1 MKDLASLALS
11 EGKNF
16 KTFGKVRRSLSI
28 PSSKED
34 PFSFFF
40 FFMNSPMTDFDCPRL
55 AIVKDPTLFNL
66 ITSGIE
72 GKIRTAS
79 SLSLSGVKTSTTF
92 KYIIKLIIK

>member
-1 MKDLASLALS
+1 MKERASFALS
-11 EGKNF
+11 DGRYLR
-16 KTFGKVRRSLSI
+16 TFGNVLNSLSI

-40 FFMNSPMTDFDCPRL
+40 FFMKSPITDFDCPRL
-55 AIVKDPTLFNL
+55 AIVKVPTLLSL

-79 SLSLSGVKTSTTF
+79 SLSRLGARTSTTY
-92 KYIIKLIIK
+92 K